1 MNRRAEWSW
10 LDKVPA
16 LAGGQSPACWQRQ
29 LAKMTGRQS
38 LLQKACSWIEPL
50 NTVKIKLRR
59 GPLLG
64 SCLSELAAGQAK
76 LAEGLSN
83 DIPDEND
90 FKRRNSGSPDQKKTK
105 PAAAPSVRRQDGGHG
120 NHLHSAALEPSLSEA
135 RPDKKIDR
143 SFSQTAIK
151 LAGLPDRVSTAFLN
165 RFACPPSPGD
175 QSQPNLS
182 AVKPHRQFETGE
194 TGFQVRSVI
203 HNKRADD
210 KSGGSSQRPFAAMQ
224 SAAKTVRANVP
235 SPGFVERSD
244 SSGTF
249 RRILDQIALRAER
262 KIHLS
267 LGRANGE
274 LHGQL
279 LQNWSLPIAAPQISD
294 DALRHWASFPQ
305 LKDRPGTRPINS
317 GKTPAKSENDL
328 AKNTFGNSAR
338 TEKSAFH
345 QPSTDSPYEVLSGKG
360 VEFWPQSLRART
372 PFNGPSAEAAAGE
385 LSPNSSPAIAP
396 ELPPMLPPP
405 EVGVPILPLAT
416 SSVQR
421 GAQEEA
427 LAMPEDL
434 DALAAKIKFI
444 LDEQARRHG
453 IDV

>member
-1 MNRRAEWSW
+1 MNRRSQ
-10 LDKVPA
+10 LSLMSRVTA
-16 LAGGQSPACWQRQ
+16 LAGGQSPACWQRR
-29 LAKMTGRQS
+29 LVKMTGKQTQLER
-38 LLQKACSWIEPL
+38 ACSWIEAL
-50 NTVKIKLRR
+50 SCGTIKLRR

-64 SCLSELAAGQAK
+64 ICLSELAACNGK
-76 LAEGLSN
+76 SAE
-83 DIPDEND
+83 
-90 FKRRNSGSPDQKKTK
+90 NSGKEIPSETSAGRQVPDPFGYEMPDSVSSRAGRAQNDGQSRNHQLRPACGQSPMDGAQMKRS
-105 PAAAPSVRRQDGGHG
+105 PSQ
-120 NHLHSAALEPSLSEA
+120 AALKVAE
-135 RPDKKIDR
+135 
-143 SFSQTAIK
+143 
-151 LAGLPDRVSTAFLN
+151 LPNQVSAAFLN
-165 RFACPPSPGD
+165 RLACPPSPGD
-175 QSQPNLS
+175 QGQPNLS
-182 AVKPHRQFETGE
+182 AVKPHRHSKTGE
-194 TGFQVRSVI
+194 TGSQVRAVI
-203 HNKRADD
+203 DKKRADA
-210 KSGGSSQRPFAAMQ
+210 KSGSSSQQAFTAMQ
-224 SAAKTVRANVP
+224 SAAKTGRANVS
-235 SPGFVERSD
+235 SPGFAKRSE
-244 SSGTF
+244 SLATF
-249 RRILDQIALRAER
+249 RRMLDQIALRAER

-274 LHGQL
+274 QYGQL

-305 LKDRPGTRPINS
+305 LKDKPGTRPINS
-317 GKTPAKSENDL
+317 GKASIKSENDL

-338 TEKSAFH
+338 AEKSAFH

-360 VEFWPQSLRART
+360 VESWPESLRARA

-427 LAMPEDL
+427 LAMAEDL